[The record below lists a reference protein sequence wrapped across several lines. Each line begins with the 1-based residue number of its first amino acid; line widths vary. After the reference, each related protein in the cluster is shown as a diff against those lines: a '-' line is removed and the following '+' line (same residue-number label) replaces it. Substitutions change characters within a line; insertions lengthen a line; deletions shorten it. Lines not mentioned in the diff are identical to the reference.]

1 MGCVGQEG
9 VEEHKNLNLRREY
22 VGGESNVDAAEAESN
37 QNHLFVLWKRFEG
50 FDQRF
55 GVFVDGSNGLD
66 WSWIDPGGGEF
77 DSSNAVAGGL
87 KEGLELV
94 PDPGSMIS
102 VVN

>member
-1 MGCVGQEG
+1 MCCVGQEG
-9 VEEHKNLNLRREY
+9 VQEHKNLNFRREF
-22 VGGESNVDAAEAESN
+22 VGGESDVDASEAGSN
-37 QNHLFVLWKRFEG
+37 ENHLFILWKRFEG
-50 FDQRF
+50 VDQWLR
-55 GVFVDGSNGLD
+55 VLINGFNSLD

-77 DSSNAVAGGL
+77 DGSDAVAGGF

>member
-9 VEEHKNLNLRREY
+9 VEEHKNLNFRRKY
-22 VGGESNVDAAEAESN
+22 VGCESNVDASEAGSN
-37 QNHLFVLWKRFEG
+37 ENHLFVLSERFEG
-50 FDQRF
+50 FDQRLR
-55 GVFVDGSNGLD
+55 VFVHGSNGLD
-66 WSWIDPGGGEF
+66 WSWVDSGGGEF
-77 DSSNAVAGGL
+77 DGSDAVAGGL